1 MIFYPN
7 VQTPCAQFLKANM
20 EYLSCNYPKA
30 LKMLSLVPK
39 SPIVTDSGECLA
51 AFYFNNIGC
60 IHHHLGRYNLA
71 AHYLRK
77 AIEENDAALNGYPP
91 LDRGKLANLLTE
103 VGLFC
108 VRGVVLGGVW
118 CCPPL

>member
-1 MIFYPN
+1 M
-7 VQTPCAQFLKANM
+7 QSPCAHFLKANM

-30 LKMLSLVPK
+30 LKMLAMAPK
-39 SPIVTDSGECLA
+39 SPIVSDSGECLA

-60 IHHHLGRYNLA
+60 LHYHMGKYNLA

-91 LDRGKLANLLTE
+91 LDRGERGRDYVSSIRITNSLHPSS
-103 VGLFC
+103 LF
-108 VRGVVLGGVW
+108 LFL
-118 CCPPL
+118 P

>member
-1 MIFYPN
+1 MSEWVVFSLT

-30 LKMLSLVPK
+30 LKMLSMVPK
-39 SPIVTDSGECLA
+39 SPIVTESGECLS
-51 AFYFNNIGC
+51 AFYFNNVGC
-60 IHHHLGRYNLA
+60 IHHHLGKYNLA

-91 LDRGKLANLLTE
+91 LDRGR
-103 VGLFC
+103 C
-108 VRGVVLGGVW
+108 
-118 CCPPL
+118 